1 MGQFNKQSPAQW
13 LNNLAMSRNRSGVR
27 GGPNMMGGPNQMGHM
42 MGGPMGP
49 NMGPMGHSG
58 MGPNMMGPNMMG
70 PNRLGGPG
78 TQMMMMKGGPGQMGQ
93 MGPGMGPMDGFPG
106 GTPSCGVMDG
116 LGADGEM
123 PWDTVSIVL
132 LSILLSS
139 KYSKKNC
146 TINPKDSHKRNK
158 TFEFV
163 MF

>member
-1 MGQFNKQSPAQW
+1 MGQFNKQNPAQW
-13 LNNLAMSRNRSGVR
+13 LNNLAMAKNRGGMR

-58 MGPNMMGPNMMG
+58 MGHMGPNMMG
-70 PNRLGGPG
+70 HNRMSGPG
-78 TQMMMMKGGPGQMGQ
+78 NQMMMMKGGPGQMGQ

-123 PWDTVSIVL
+123 PWDTVSIYQQYNFSFQYFYL
-132 LSILLSS
+132 L
-139 KYSKKNC
+139 KFHE
-146 TINPKDSHKRNK
+146 INFKQYYLFFSYPTYVCD
-158 TFEFV
+158 
-163 MF
+163 

>member
-13 LNNLAMSRNRSGVR
+13 LNNLAMAKTRGGMR

-49 NMGPMGHSG
+49 NMGPMGHG
-58 MGPNMMGPNMMG
+58 GMGHMGPNMMGHSRM
-70 PNRLGGPG
+70 GGPG
-78 TQMMMMKGGPGQMGQ
+78 NQMMMMKGGPGPMGQ

-123 PWDTVSIVL
+123 PWDTVSIVTL
-132 LSILLSS
+132 LFFKVNYNVIVFTACIL
-139 KYSKKNC
+139 KV
-146 TINPKDSHKRNK
+146 H
-158 TFEFV
+158 
-163 MF
+163 